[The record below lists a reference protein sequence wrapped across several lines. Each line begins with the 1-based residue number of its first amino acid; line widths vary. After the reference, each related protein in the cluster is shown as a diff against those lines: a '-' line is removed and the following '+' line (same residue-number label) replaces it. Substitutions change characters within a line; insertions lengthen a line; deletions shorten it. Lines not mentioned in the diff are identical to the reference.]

1 MSVMPVF
8 WGGKAC
14 FLHMENAKKWK
25 NSIDNIAGGGKLN
38 SGKNKIHNI
47 ILRRNEIMKKKLII
61 AAAIAFAVFAIP
73 YGSSALSTVSV
84 ASENNTVVTPSTK
97 PVEEV
102 KNAVDAIDT
111 SKITDAASADNAAA
125 ALTKIGSQDLKEA
138 MNAGQ
143 DTVNDVAAIEAAY
156 KKAKGIK
163 DTTLANS
170 GAVKAVGIV
179 GAAFVAPDTT
189 LSVEAPAATPEIA
202 SSTYAVT
209 STPVYV
215 EISLKAGP
223 SSVKSLPIP
232 VAVTI
237 ETPAGVDGNKAVIFH
252 FVNGGLEEIK
262 PIYNASANTLTF
274 TVNHFSTFAIAEAN
288 NTATAEGTDNAF
300 GRYRDNVAS
309 EIANAK
315 DGATVKIS
323 RDKNINALPNDIMQ
337 ALYKKQTVALE
348 LEYTFEGNEYT
359 VTIPAGKAEDNAI
372 EWYGPLYL
380 QMRYGKYVTVRK

>member
-14 FLHMENAKKWK
+14 FFAHGKCEKWK
-25 NSIDNIAGGGKLN
+25 NSIDNITGGGKLN
-38 SGKNKIHNI
+38 SGKNKIHNT

-189 LSVEAPAATPEIA
+189 LSVEAPAATPEIT

-380 QMRYGKYVTVRK
+380 QMHYGK

>member
-8 WGGKAC
+8 RGRKGML

-189 LSVEAPAATPEIA
+189 LSVEAPAATPEIT

-380 QMRYGKYVTVRK
+380 QMRYGK

>member
-14 FLHMENAKKWK
+14 FFAHGKCEKWK
-25 NSIDNIAGGGKLN
+25 NSIDNITGGGKLN
-38 SGKNKIHNI
+38 SGKNKIHNT

-288 NTATAEGTDNAF
+288 NTATAEGTDNTF

-380 QMRYGKYVTVRK
+380 QMHYGK

>member
-14 FLHMENAKKWK
+14 FFAHGKCEKWK
-25 NSIDNIAGGGKLN
+25 NSIDNITGGGKLN
-38 SGKNKIHNI
+38 SGKNKIHNT

-348 LEYTFEGNEYT
+348 LEYTFEGNEYK

-380 QMRYGKYVTVRK
+380 QMRYGK

>member
-14 FLHMENAKKWK
+14 FFAHGKCEKWK
-25 NSIDNIAGGGKLN
+25 NSLDNITGGGKLN
-38 SGKNKIHNI
+38 SGKNKIHNT

-380 QMRYGKYVTVRK
+380 QMRYGK

>member
-14 FLHMENAKKWK
+14 FFAHGKCEKWK
-25 NSIDNIAGGGKLN
+25 NSIDNITGGGKLN
-38 SGKNKIHNI
+38 SGKNKIHNT

-189 LSVEAPAATPEIA
+189 LSVEAPAATPEIT

-215 EISLKAGP
+215 EISLKAGTY
-223 SSVKSLPIP
+223 SVESLPIP

-348 LEYTFEGNEYT
+348 LEYTFAGNEYT

-380 QMRYGKYVTVRK
+380 QMRYGK

>member
-1 MSVMPVF
+1 
-8 WGGKAC
+8 
-14 FLHMENAKKWK
+14 
-25 NSIDNIAGGGKLN
+25 
-38 SGKNKIHNI
+38 
-47 ILRRNEIMKKKLII
+47 MKKKLII

-84 ASENNTVVTPSTK
+84 ASENNTVAPTPAPSTK

-102 KNAVDAIDT
+102 KNAVDAIDA
-111 SKITDAASADNAAA
+111 SKITDAASADNAAV
-125 ALTKIGSQDLKEA
+125 ALIKIGSQDLKEA

-189 LSVEAPAATPEIA
+189 LSVEAPAATPEIT

-215 EISLKAGP
+215 EISLKAGTY
-223 SSVKSLPIP
+223 SVESLPIP

-252 FVNGGLEEIK
+252 FVMVDWKKSSLFTML
-262 PIYNASANTLTF
+262 PQTL
-274 TVNHFSTFAIAEAN
+274 
-288 NTATAEGTDNAF
+288 
-300 GRYRDNVAS
+300 
-309 EIANAK
+309 
-315 DGATVKIS
+315 
-323 RDKNINALPNDIMQ
+323 
-337 ALYKKQTVALE
+337 
-348 LEYTFEGNEYT
+348 
-359 VTIPAGKAEDNAI
+359 
-372 EWYGPLYL
+372 
-380 QMRYGKYVTVRK
+380 

>member
-14 FLHMENAKKWK
+14 FFAHGKCEKWK
-25 NSIDNIAGGGKLN
+25 NSIDNITGGGKLN
-38 SGKNKIHNI
+38 SGKNKIHNT

-223 SSVKSLPIP
+223 S
-232 VAVTI
+232 
-237 ETPAGVDGNKAVIFH
+237 
-252 FVNGGLEEIK
+252 
-262 PIYNASANTLTF
+262 
-274 TVNHFSTFAIAEAN
+274 
-288 NTATAEGTDNAF
+288 
-300 GRYRDNVAS
+300 
-309 EIANAK
+309 
-315 DGATVKIS
+315 
-323 RDKNINALPNDIMQ
+323 
-337 ALYKKQTVALE
+337 
-348 LEYTFEGNEYT
+348 
-359 VTIPAGKAEDNAI
+359 
-372 EWYGPLYL
+372 
-380 QMRYGKYVTVRK
+380 